1 MEIKKIPS
9 LTEALELKPEIGK
22 IYCDMDGVLVDFDAG
37 ARELLVK
44 ILDGTAPSFW
54 TGKSRTIAKSL
65 ASIKKRLGNDW
76 IPKSHTDIQDPDV
89 KRLMLAAIS
98 HEPGLFFSK
107 LEPLQDGIGP
117 LWSFLNSVGLDVHL
131 LTAPINSRA
140 ETIGGDA
147 ASGKKIWAS
156 EYLSPAPS
164 SVIVVKADEKQ
175 NFAVDEIG
183 RKNII
188 VDDREATIEQWS
200 SRGGIAILHEPKN
213 SKKTIDTLRDILG
226 F

>member
-1 MEIKKIPS
+1 MRK
-9 LTEALELKPEIGK
+9 TNIGK

-37 ARELLVK
+37 ARELLAS

-54 TGKSRTIAKSL
+54 TGNSKTIKRAL
-65 ASIKKRLGNDW
+65 TNINKKFGEDW
-76 IPKSHTDIQDPDV
+76 KPGSQEDIQDSDV
-89 KRLMLAAIS
+89 KTLMLASIS

-107 LEPLQDGIGP
+107 LSPLQDGIGP
-117 LWSFLNSVGLDVHL
+117 LWSFLNSTGLDVHL
-131 LTAPINSRA
+131 LTAPIEPRPD
-140 ETIGGDA
+140 TIGGDA
-147 ASGKKIWAS
+147 GSGKKIWAS
-156 EYLSPAPS
+156 EYLFPAPS

-175 NFAVDEIG
+175 NFAVDADG

-213 SKKTIDTLRDILG
+213 SKKTIETLKTILG

>member
-1 MEIKKIPS
+1 MLRKNLPISNSKS
-9 LTEALELKPEIGK
+9 LSIGK

-37 ARELLVK
+37 ARELLTS
-44 ILDGTAPSFW
+44 ILDGSAPSFW

-65 ASIKKRLGNDW
+65 ASIKNRLGDDW
-76 IPKSHTDIQDPDV
+76 TPKSHTDTEDSDV

-107 LEPLQDGIGP
+107 LAPLQDGIGE
-117 LWSFLNSVGLDVHL
+117 LWSFLNSTGLDVHL
-131 LTAPINSRA
+131 LTAPIDSRA

-164 SVIVVKADEKQ
+164 SVIVVKADHKQ
-175 NFAVDEIG
+175 SFSVDESG

-188 VDDREATIEQWS
+188 IDDREATIEQWS
-200 SRGGIAILHEPKN
+200 ARGGIAILHEPKN
-213 SKKTIDTLRDILG
+213 SKKTINTLRDILG

>member
-1 MEIKKIPS
+1 MLRKNIPISTSKS
-9 LTEALELKPEIGK
+9 LSIGK

-37 ARELLVK
+37 ARELLTS
-44 ILDGTAPSFW
+44 ILDGSAPSFW

-65 ASIKKRLGNDW
+65 VSIKNRLGDDW
-76 IPKSHTDIQDPDV
+76 TPKSHTDTEDSDV

-107 LEPLQDGIGP
+107 LAPLQDGIGE
-117 LWSFLNSVGLDVHL
+117 LWSFLNSTGLDVHL
-131 LTAPINSRA
+131 LTAPIDSRA

-164 SVIVVKADEKQ
+164 SVIVVKANHKQ
-175 NFAVDEIG
+175 SFAVDESG

-188 VDDREATIEQWS
+188 IDDREATIEQWS
-200 SRGGIAILHEPKN
+200 ARGGIAILHEPKN
-213 SKKTIDTLRDILG
+213 SKKTINTLRDILD

>member
-1 MEIKKIPS
+1 MLRKNLPISNSKS
-9 LTEALELKPEIGK
+9 LSIGK

-37 ARELLVK
+37 ARELLTS
-44 ILDGTAPSFW
+44 ILDGSAPSFW
-54 TGKSRTIAKSL
+54 TGNSRTIKKALANIKNRLGEDWTPKSL
-65 ASIKKRLGNDW
+65 M
-76 IPKSHTDIQDPDV
+76 DIQDRDV
-89 KRLMLAAIS
+89 KVLMLAAIS

-107 LEPLQDGIGP
+107 LAPLEDGIGP
-117 LWSFLNSVGLDVHL
+117 LWDFLNSTGLDVHL
-131 LTAPINSRA
+131 LTAPIDARA
-140 ETIGGDA
+140 SSIGGDA

-175 NFAVDEIG
+175 NFAVEENG

-188 VDDREATIEQWS
+188 IDDRESTIVQWQ
-200 SRGGIAILHEPKN
+200 SRGGIAILHEPRN
-213 SKKTIDTLRDILG
+213 SKKTISSLREILG

>member
-1 MEIKKIPS
+1 MKIDEVPS
-9 LTEALELKPEIGK
+9 LTKALGLKPEIGK

-54 TGKSRTIAKSL
+54 TENSKTIKKAM
-65 ASIKKRLGNDW
+65 ASIKTRLGEDW
-76 IPKSHTDIQDPDV
+76 VPKSHTDIQDRDV
-89 KRLMLAAIS
+89 KVLMLAAIS

-107 LEPLQDGIGP
+107 LAPLEDGIGS
-117 LWSFLNSVGLDVHL
+117 LWSFLNSTGLDVHL
-131 LTAPINSRA
+131 LTAPIDARA
-140 ETIGGDA
+140 SSIGGDA

-156 EYLSPAPS
+156 EYLSPSPA

-175 NFAVDEIG
+175 NFAVDEAG

-188 VDDREATIEQWS
+188 VDDREATIEQWR
-200 SRGGIAILHEPKN
+200 SRGGIAVLHEPKN
-213 SKKTIDTLRDILG
+213 SKKTINTLREILG